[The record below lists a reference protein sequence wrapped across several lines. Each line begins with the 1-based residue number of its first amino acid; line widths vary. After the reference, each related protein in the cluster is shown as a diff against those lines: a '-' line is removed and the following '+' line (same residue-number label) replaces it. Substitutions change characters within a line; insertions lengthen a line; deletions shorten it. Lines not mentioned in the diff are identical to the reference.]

1 MGTCKIC
8 LSDRAVEKLLLIQ
21 GLIAEGS
28 CVEERK
34 MLEGRALIQDTDMPL
49 KMQLLAMTCA
59 SQALDIYDVC
69 DCTSIAGH
77 IKKVNICDHQL
88 L

>member
-1 MGTCKIC
+1 
-8 LSDRAVEKLLLIQ
+8 
-21 GLIAEGS
+21 
-28 CVEERK
+28 

-59 SQALDIYDVC
+59 SQALDVYDVC

-77 IKKVNICDHQL
+77 IKKVNICDHRL